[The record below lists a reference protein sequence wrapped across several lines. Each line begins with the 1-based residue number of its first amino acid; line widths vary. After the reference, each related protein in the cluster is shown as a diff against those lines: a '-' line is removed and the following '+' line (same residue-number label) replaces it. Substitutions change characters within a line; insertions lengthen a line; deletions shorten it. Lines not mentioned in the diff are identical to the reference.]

1 LLRPTKMVKLRFAV
15 LEDYV
20 DDVIRALGKLGV
32 IQFIDFSSAMEEF
45 EGLATPVGVSEE
57 FVSKVVSLSSR
68 IESLISAAAIKGEA
82 KVKEVPVKLG
92 PSLKVLDEIQ
102 KRLEELKAEYEK
114 VKDDPEE
121 LKKFAEEKG
130 VELYALKDMV
140 EVERRVHDVKASSG
154 KAGKLFI
161 IQGWVPEAKAAET
174 RKTVEQAS
182 EGFYF
187 FEEVKPEVKA
197 HHAHEEQAAMPP
209 TLIEHRSFITRNYQ
223 PFVTAFG
230 YPSYKEIDPTIIMA
244 ITFPIWFG
252 FMFGDVGHG
261 LLLLIGGLY
270 FYWLKRSGIK
280 VPDLLDPIVKGSEL
294 LIMCAISSI
303 VIGYLFYGV
312 VFGSHEWYEAI
323 YHGGVI
329 AVPAGYEYLTHEIH
343 CPIPLGT
350 LHHPLFILKMS
361 IYIAF
366 FQIILGLLLD
376 AINKASSGEVK
387 HAVLGPL
394 MWLWLYGTLA
404 ALFILYDVTPT
415 TRINTFLKDLFTFN
429 VNELHI
435 PLPIP
440 PLMLFLL
447 PFVVMILARMLFE
460 EPIEG
465 FGSSLEAL
473 AASIS
478 NTVSYA
484 RIFAFFLVHHAV
496 AELGLAAGIEDLG
509 HWMAVGSYGTA
520 GMAVI
525 IFVLATTLIMT
536 LELLATFMQSL
547 RLHWVEWFL
556 KFYQGTGK
564 KYEPFTFPIRY
575 LSLT

>member
-1 LLRPTKMVKLRFAV
+1 VLRPARMVKLRFAV

-20 DDVIRALGKLGV
+20 DDVLRALGKLGV
-32 IQFIDFSSAMEEF
+32 MQFIDFTAAAEGF
-45 EGLATPVGVSEE
+45 EGLAAPAGISEE
-57 FVSKVVSLSSR
+57 FISRVVSLSSR
-68 IESLISAAAIKGEA
+68 VDSLLSAMGVKVEGR
-82 KVKEVPVKLG
+82 VKEVPVKQG
-92 PSLKVLDEIQ
+92 PSGKVLDEIQ
-102 KRLEELKAEYEK
+102 RTIEEIEKKYEE
-114 VKDDPEE
+114 VKGN
-121 LKKFAEEKG
+121 AEEVKKLAESKAS
-130 VELYALKDMV
+130 ELWACRDLI
-140 EVERRVHDVKASSG
+140 EVERRVHDVKASCG
-154 KAGKLFI
+154 KAGRLFI
-161 IQGWVPEAKAAET
+161 IQGWVPEDKANEVIN
-174 RKTVEQAS
+174 TVDKYS
-182 EGFYF
+182 EGFYL
-187 FEEVKPEVKA
+187 FEQVRPEVKG
-197 HHAHEEQAAMPP
+197 HHEHGGEEPP
-209 TLIEHRSFITRNYQ
+209 TYIEHRSFITRDYQ

-230 YPSYKEIDPTIIMA
+230 YPSYKEIDPTTIMA

-280 VPDLLDPIVKGSEL
+280 VPDLLEPVVKGSEL

-303 VIGYLFYGV
+303 IVGYAFYGV
-312 VFGSHEWYEAI
+312 VFGSHEWFKLLYP
-323 YHGGVI
+323 GKPI
-329 AVPAGYEYLTHEIH
+329 AVPAGYEYLVHEVH
-343 CPIPLGT
+343 CPIPLGS
-350 LHHPLFILKMS
+350 LHHPLFILKLS

-366 FQIILGLLLD
+366 FHIILGLILD
-376 AINKASSGEVK
+376 FINKASSGEVK

-404 ALFILYDVTPT
+404 GLFILYDINPT
-415 TRINTFLKDLFTFN
+415 TTIKTFLKDMFTFS
-429 VNELHI
+429 VEELGL

-440 PLMLFLL
+440 PLMLFFI

-484 RIFAFFLVHHAV
+484 RIFAFFLVHHAI
-496 AELGLAAGIEDLG
+496 AELGLAAGIEELG
-509 HWMAVGSYGTA
+509 HLVSIGSYGAA

-556 KFYQGTGK
+556 KFYQGTGR
-564 KYEPFTFPIRY
+564 KYEPFTLTTRY
-575 LSLT
+575 VSLT